1 MALIWR
7 TSISVSVLVLAS
19 LSGCGPSYSPDTY
32 AANAAQQ
39 ANKVDQGVIVG
50 VRNVGISAAGTV
62 GTVTGAAAGGIAGSQ
77 AVPAPASAFTALGG
91 ALVGGIAGAAVEH
104 ATSDTTAYEYIVRK
118 TAGDLV
124 SVTQKDKT
132 PLVLG
137 EKVLV
142 IAGSQARVVPD
153 YTDPTLD
160 PPAKA
165 AAIAKAADAVKAAD
179 AASSA
184 AKPGDGKPADAAPA
198 AATSATPPPA
208 SARSASDEAP
218 ARVPAVTAPVAN
230 PLTAAP
236 AAVPPPTVIVPANPQ
251 ASTVSPPAAQST
263 MIAPAATAPASIVAT
278 PLTSAAAQSAASA
291 KSPGGSAQ

>member
-1 MALIWR
+1 MIWR
-7 TSISVSVLVLAS
+7 TSISASVLVLAA
-19 LSGCGPSYSPDTY
+19 LSGCAPSYSPDTY
-32 AANAAQQ
+32 AANAAQP
-39 ANKVDQGVIVG
+39 ANKVDQGVVVG

-77 AVPAPASAFTALGG
+77 AVPAPASALTALGG

-137 EKVLV
+137 ERVLV

-165 AAIAKAADAVKAAD
+165 AAIAKVADAVKAAD
-179 AASSA
+179 AAS
-184 AKPGDGKPADAAPA
+184 KPGDGKPPGATPGAAASITPLPAGAASPA
-198 AATSATPPPA
+198 AA
-208 SARSASDEAP
+208 EAP
-218 ARVPAVTAPVAN
+218 AGVPAVAAPVAAA
-230 PLTAAP
+230 LTGGS
-236 AAVPPPTVIVPANPQ
+236 AAVPSPTVLVPSSPQ
-251 ASTVSPPAAQST
+251 ASTAGASAAQSAT
-263 MIAPAATAPASIVAT
+263 ITPTASAPAAIVAT
-278 PLTSAAAQSAASA
+278 PLSPAAPQSAASA
-291 KSPGGSAQ
+291 KPSGGTTQ

>member
-7 TSISVSVLVLAS
+7 TSISVSVSVLVLAS
-19 LSGCGPSYSPDTY
+19 LAGCGPTYSPDTY

-62 GTVTGAAAGGIAGSQ
+62 GTVAGAAAGGIAGSQ
-77 AVPAPASAFTALGG
+77 AVAGPASAFTALGG
-91 ALVGGIAGAAVEH
+91 SLVGGLAGSAVEH

-137 EKVLV
+137 ERVLV
-142 IAGSQARVVPD
+142 IAGNQARVVPD

-165 AAIAKAADAVKAAD
+165 AAIAKAADAAKAA
-179 AASSA
+179 AAPSE
-184 AKPGDGKPADAAPA
+184 AKPGEGKPADATPGTPAPA
-198 AATSATPPPA
+198 APASAEAKTGVPSVIAPVAGALTGAPGAVPLPTVLAPANPHASTATPP
-208 SARSASDEAP
+208 
-218 ARVPAVTAPVAN
+218 
-230 PLTAAP
+230 AAE
-236 AAVPPPTVIVPANPQ
+236 
-251 ASTVSPPAAQST
+251 STT
-263 MIAPAATAPASIVAT
+263 IAPTATAPASILAT
-278 PLTSAAAQSAASA
+278 PLAPTAPQSATPQSTATT
-291 KSPGGSAQ
+291 KSPGGTTQ